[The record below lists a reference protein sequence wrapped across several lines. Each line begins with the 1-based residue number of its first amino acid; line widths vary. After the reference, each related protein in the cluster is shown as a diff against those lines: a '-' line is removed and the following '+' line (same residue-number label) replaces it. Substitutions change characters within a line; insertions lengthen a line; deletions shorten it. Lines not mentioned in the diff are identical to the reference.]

1 MKKLMSFI
9 RDEEGVVL
17 IEYGL
22 IAVLIGV
29 FCILVLTALGL
40 QLETLFQ
47 SIIDVLTP
55 ISATPGTG
63 G

>member
-1 MKKLMSFI
+1 MKFLK
-9 RDEEGVVL
+9 DEEGVVL

-29 FCILVLTALGL
+29 FCILVLTALGV

-47 SIIDVLTP
+47 SIIDVLNP
-55 ISATPGTG
+55 ISATPGTPPAG
-63 G
+63 